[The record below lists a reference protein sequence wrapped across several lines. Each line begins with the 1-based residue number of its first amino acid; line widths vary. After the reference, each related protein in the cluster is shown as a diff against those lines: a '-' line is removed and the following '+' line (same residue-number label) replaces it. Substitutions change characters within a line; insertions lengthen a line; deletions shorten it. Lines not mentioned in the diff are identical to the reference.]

1 MPAALARDPIPSG
14 SNLAV
19 LLEALGG
26 ERLGLYD
33 GLRFVRLQGP
43 DGTQV
48 TVTIRCEREEWR
60 VLRVERRDRPISRA
74 DFRYDPFQPA
84 AGIAASRLCTEPV
97 RTME

>member
-43 DGTQV
+43 DGTRV
-48 TVTIRCEREEWR
+48 TVTIQCEQEQWR
-60 VLRVERRDRPISRA
+60 VLRVERPGHRP
-74 DFRYDPFQPA
+74 DFRDDPFQPA
-84 AGIAASRLCTEPV
+84 AGIAESRLCTEPV